1 MRTMLIPFCD
11 DDLAEAALNT
21 ALILA
26 ARNNGHIEGLHAW
39 RTPQVIA
46 GEGVVFPS
54 ESLSRMAEEGQ
65 QFANRARD
73 RFNRIVKD
81 KGVEFRDVDSGDEAI
96 TCGWREGEGIEA
108 EIVGDYGRL
117 FDLIVMGRSV
127 NATTSDW
134 KTTVEAAL
142 FESGRPVLIAGPQAD
157 ADVGSKIV
165 IGWNG
170 ATETARTI
178 AATMPFLIQADE
190 VCVLTIQGGTV
201 VGPSGEQVAQHLRRN
216 GAKASASTR
225 DADGRSVGEAMIA
238 GCKEHGANLL
248 VKGAFTN
255 SRLRQMIFGG
265 ATRDI
270 IEKSDV
276 ATILAH

>member
-1 MRTMLIPFCD
+1 MLIPFCD
-11 DDLAEAALNT
+11 DDLAETALNT

-26 ARNNGHIEGLHAW
+26 ARNNGHVEGLHAW

-73 RFNRIVKD
+73 RFNRIVGD
-81 KGVEFRDVDSGDEAI
+81 KGAVFRDVDGGDDAV

-127 NATTSDW
+127 NATTADW

-142 FESGRPVLIAGPQAD
+142 FESGRPVMITGPNVVEN
-157 ADVGSKIV
+157 VGNSIV
-165 IGWNG
+165 VGWNG

-178 AATMPFLIQADE
+178 AVTMPFLQQADS
-190 VCVLTIQGGTV
+190 VCVLTIEGGTV
-201 VGPSGEQVAQHLRRN
+201 IGPTGEQVAQHLRRN
-216 GAKASASTR
+216 GIKAVAETR
-225 DADGRSVGEAMIA
+225 AANGRSIGEAMIEA
-238 GCKEHGANLL
+238 CRDIGANLL
-248 VKGAFTN
+248 IKGAFTN

>member
-21 ALILA
+21 ALALA
-26 ARNNGHIEGLHAW
+26 TRCNGHIEGLHAW

-65 QFANRARD
+65 QFADRARD
-73 RFNRIVKD
+73 RFNRIIND
-81 KGVEFRDVDSGDEAI
+81 RGVIFRDVDGGDDAV

-117 FDLIVMGRSV
+117 FDLIIMGRSV
-127 NATTSDW
+127 NATTADW

-142 FESGRPVLIAGPQAD
+142 FESGRPVLIAGAQGDDNIGA
-157 ADVGSKIV
+157 STV

-178 AATMPFLIQADE
+178 AVTMPFLSQAE
-190 VCVLTIQGGTV
+190 KVCVLTIEGGTV
-201 VGPSGEQVAQHLRRN
+201 IGPTGEQVAQHLRRN
-216 GAKASASTR
+216 GINAVAETRSAG
-225 DADGRSVGEAMIA
+225 GRSIGEAMID
-238 GCKEHGANLL
+238 GCKEIGANLL
-248 VKGAFTN
+248 IKGAFTN